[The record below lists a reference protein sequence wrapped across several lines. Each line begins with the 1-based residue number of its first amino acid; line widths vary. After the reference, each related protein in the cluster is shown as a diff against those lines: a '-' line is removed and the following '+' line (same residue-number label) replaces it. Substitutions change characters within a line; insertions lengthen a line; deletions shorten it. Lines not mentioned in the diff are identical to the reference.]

1 MDNARYYKQIFDI
14 TGKVALVTG
23 ATKGLGKMMAMNLA
37 EAGCDVGLCSRNR
50 EEAEAAA
57 REIAEATG
65 RTVYGT
71 AADVCVKA
79 DIDRLIAE
87 VEANVGPIDIL
98 LASAGINRRKE
109 IPELTEDDW
118 DAIMDINVKGAFMTA
133 KAVLPGMRERGWG
146 RIVFLGSML
155 SFISLKG
162 RAAYSSSK
170 SALLGLTRT
179 FALETARDGICVN
192 AICPGPFKT
201 PMNIPVYTNEAVNR
215 EFLEKLPIGRWGD
228 PDEMRGLLLY
238 VCSDACSFMTGSSLV
253 IDGGWTAQ

>member
-1 MDNARYYKQIFDI
+1 MNKFRKSFLILLLVAVSVSMSASACRAFSRQSNYVSETSAVIYWQLDDI
-14 TGKVALVTG
+14 
-23 ATKGLGKMMAMNLA
+23 
-37 EAGCDVGLCSRNR
+37 SHQ
-50 EEAEAAA
+50 
-57 REIAEATG
+57 ATG
-65 RTVYGT
+65 YVEYGT
-71 AADVCVKA
+71 TNRQAVYESA
-79 DIDRLIAE
+79 RHR
-87 VEANVGPIDIL
+87 NV
-98 LASAGINRRKE
+98 
-109 IPELTEDDW
+109 W
-118 DAIMDINVKGAFMTA
+118 
-133 KAVLPGMRERGWG
+133 
-146 RIVFLGSML
+146 VF
-155 SFISLKG
+155 SLG

-201 PMNIPVYTNEAVNR
+201 PMNIPVYTDEAVNR